1 MIARRVQH
9 IEASGIRRMF
19 ELVAT
24 MEDPV
29 DLSIGQPDFA
39 PPEALQEAA
48 VEAIRCGWNRYTVT
62 QGLPGLNDRILA
74 RYSKRHGVRPE
85 ASMVTCGASGGV
97 LLSFLCL
104 LNPGDEILLPDP
116 YFMMYR
122 HLAILCGAS
131 PRYYSLYPDFRLPLE
146 EMASLVSEKT
156 RVILVNSPSNPTGA
170 VYSAAELEAVAALAD
185 RVGAVLLSDEVYDE
199 FVYDEP
205 FVSAGRF
212 SHRAVILGGFSKT
225 LGIPGWRLGY
235 ALGPKEI
242 LEAMCT
248 LQQFTFVCAPAPL
261 QKAVLDTWELDISRH
276 VDAYRVKRDRVVKGL
291 SGGFRLVPPLGSFY
305 AFPAFPEAVS
315 PEEILA
321 RCIERKLLLVPGSAF
336 SARSTHF
343 RISFATSDEKLA
355 QGLEILNGLIH

>member
-1 MIARRVQH
+1 
-9 IEASGIRRMF
+9 
-19 ELVAT
+19 
-24 MEDPV
+24 
-29 DLSIGQPDFA
+29 
-39 PPEALQEAA
+39 
-48 VEAIRCGWNRYTVT
+48 
-62 QGLPGLNDRILA
+62 
-74 RYSKRHGVRPE
+74 
-85 ASMVTCGASGGV
+85 MVTCGASGGV

-131 PRYYSLYPDFRLPLE
+131 PRHYVLYPDFKLPLD

-170 VYSAAELEAVAALAD
+170 VYSEEELKAVAALAD
-185 RVGAVLLSDEVYDE
+185 RVGAVLVSDEVYDE

-205 FVSAGRF
+205 FVSAGKYTDR
-212 SHRAVILGGFSKT
+212 VVVLGGFSKT

-235 ALGPKEI
+235 ALGPEEI

-261 QKAVLDTWELDISRH
+261 QKAVLDTWGLDISTH
-276 VDAYRVKRDRVVKGL
+276 IEAYRAKRDRVVKGL
-291 SGGFRLVPPLGSFY
+291 RNEFRLIPPRGSFY
-305 AFPAFPEAVS
+305 AFPSFPEAVN
-315 PEEILA
+315 PEETLA

-336 SARSTHF
+336 SARKTHF
-343 RISFATSDEKLA
+343 RISFAASDEELER
-355 QGLEILNGLIH
+355 GLEILNGLIH